1 MIYTHMA
8 GKGPVGVA
16 SPLDLLND
24 WQKEDVDAAVAA
36 TRVGWVDS
44 IQMV

>member
-24 WQKEDVDAAVAA
+24 WQKDDVDAAVAA
-36 TRVGWVDS
+36 T
-44 IQMV
+44 